1 MTKTHKHTGLFLA
14 AFASSILS
22 ITAAEPTAPEGK
34 STVTVESKFLRIGLS
49 DQEPAFASV
58 QVDSLGYGKFGP
70 NPVTLSVDDSGIRWA
85 LRSAD
90 KGKWIYSTMVADK
103 SVDLWTVTFANN
115 QITLN
120 SRYVENA
127 PSRYFELLIDQKL
140 NHATLLGKQLP
151 DSSGMEL
158 PSVLHLPDQGSL
170 RITGSG
176 LPLDYEARR
185 RQATSPSNFVRIRF
199 PAATKERPA
208 IDYILTTAAIYP
220 ALPGLVEDSRYD
232 GYRRNFL
239 NIFQWHPRLRTLA
252 NNSSSDVCGLC
263 FYQYA
268 EVAVRTPELAP
279 GLRAIDLL
287 RISLDRVLDGGL
299 TYGQVGYRATEM
311 YPEAAG
317 WKGPYDALDHAPS
330 LLWASARYALTTED
344 RAWADSRYPA
354 LSAIVTHML
363 AKDTDG
369 DGLIEYE
376 FPANSGSWPG
386 KSKMRPANWMDT
398 IGFGHEDAYS
408 NALAHQSLRLM
419 ADLAIWLG
427 KTDDS
432 SKFNQAAKLL
442 KSHYATELLN
452 PATGLIAGWKSAD
465 GQLHD
470 YAFPF
475 INGIAVTLGLVE
487 GKQAHDIMTS
497 LLASMEKH
505 GYDRFDLGLPGNLI
519 PIRKADYID
528 PEPRF
533 GGGLLEDGSDGFQT
547 YINGGATA
555 CHAYWTIKA
564 LYQVGMIQEARKIFH
579 PMLKSYEA
587 GAFQGVDEKG
597 KSRDWKNWKG
607 EGNGYEGYLVD
618 GYLGLIAVED
628 DLKHK

>member
-1 MTKTHKHTGLFLA
+1 MGKHTIIIA
-14 AFASSILS
+14 AFAASILS
-22 ITAAEPTAPEGK
+22 ITAAELPAPNGK
-34 STVTVESKFLRIGLS
+34 STATLESKFLKVGLFE
-49 DQEPAFASV
+49 QAPAFANV

-70 NPVTLSVDDSGIRWA
+70 NPVALSVDDSGIRWA
-85 LRSAD
+85 LRSTA
-90 KGKWIYSTMVADK
+90 KGQWIYSAMVDGK
-103 SVDLWTVTFANN
+103 SVDLWTVAFANN
-115 QITLN
+115 QITLR
-120 SRYVENA
+120 SQHVEDA
-127 PSRYFELLIDQKL
+127 PNRYFELLIDQKL

-151 DSSGMEL
+151 DSLKMEL
-158 PSVLHLPDQGSL
+158 PAVLHFPDQGSL

-185 RQATSPSNFVRIRF
+185 RQPTSPSNFVRIRF
-199 PAATKERPA
+199 PSATKENPSV
-208 IDYILTTAAIYP
+208 DYILTTAAIHP
-220 ALPGLVEDSRYD
+220 ALPGLADNSLYD

-268 EVAVRTPELAP
+268 EVAVRTPELAS
-279 GLRAIDLL
+279 GLRATDLL
-287 RISLDRVLDGGL
+287 LASLDRVLDGGL
-299 TYGQVGYRATEM
+299 TYGQVGYAITES
-311 YPEAAG
+311 YPDAAG

-330 LLWASARYALTTED
+330 VLWASVRYALTTED
-344 RAWADSRYPA
+344 RDWADARYPA
-354 LSAIVTHML
+354 LSAIVTKML

-408 NALAHQSLRLM
+408 NALAHQSLHLM
-419 ADLAIWLG
+419 ADLATWLG
-427 KTDDS
+427 KTDDA
-432 SKFNQAAKLL
+432 SKFNQAADLL
-442 KSHYATELLN
+442 KSNYATELLN

-465 GQLHD
+465 GELHD

-487 GKQAHDIMTS
+487 GKQAHDIMTA
-497 LLASMEKH
+497 LLASMKKH

-533 GGGLLEDGSDGFQT
+533 GGGVLEDGSDGFQT

-555 CHAYWTIKA
+555 CHTYWTIKA
-564 LYQVGMIQEARKIFH
+564 LYQVGMIEEAKKIFH
-579 PMLKSYEA
+579 PMLKSYEV
-587 GAFQGVDEKG
+587 GTFQGVDENG
-597 KSRDWKNWKG
+597 KSRDWKNWNG
-607 EGNGYEGYLVD
+607 EGNGYEGFLVD